1 MGAVKVEISAGKTVE
16 GGPRSDA
23 ELATR
28 ALHIVL
34 SASSPR
40 KPRVCL
46 VSDFSETCCF
56 GLLGELGGLGI
67 AGISFRETMI
77 RCRDKLLLDPNLFI
91 RNSNRP
97 V

>member
-1 MGAVKVEISAGKTVE
+1 MKIEVSAGKTVE

-23 ELATR
+23 ELAAR
-28 ALHIVL
+28 APHIVL
-34 SASSPR
+34 SASSPGSLEC
-40 KPRVCL
+40 VWFL
-46 VSDFSETCCF
+46 ISETCCF